1 MNKLQAVILDE
12 ASFNPGDLDLSTL
25 LKQVDNWR
33 RYPSTKLEEREKNL
47 QGASIA
53 IANKVVFDK
62 PLLEKLPQ
70 LKVILLTATGMDNV
84 DLAYCKQREIAT
96 YNVADYC
103 TSAVS
108 QHVFALILAL
118 YTQLIPYQAMSKNGE
133 WSKSEHFSNLA
144 YPIHE
149 LAGKTLGLIG
159 YGNLA
164 KGVEKLAVAFG
175 MNIIIAQRAGAKK
188 ADKDRM
194 LLHDLL
200 PQVDILSIHCPLTP
214 QTKDLIGQP
223 EFQLMKPGALLI
235 NTARG
240 AIVDN
245 AALADALKAG
255 KIAGAGIDV
264 LDQEPPPLE
273 HPLLAKNV
281 PNLILTPHTAWAAA
295 EARQRLIN
303 KVADNLE
310 HWLKECQE

>member
-1 MNKLQAVILDE
+1 
-12 ASFNPGDLDLSTL
+12 
-25 LKQVDNWR
+25 
-33 RYPSTKLEEREKNL
+33 
-47 QGASIA
+47 
-53 IANKVVFDK
+53 
-62 PLLEKLPQ
+62 
-70 LKVILLTATGMDNV
+70 
-84 DLAYCKQREIAT
+84 
-96 YNVADYC
+96 
-103 TSAVS
+103 
-108 QHVFALILAL
+108 
-118 YTQLIPYQAMSKNGE
+118 
-133 WSKSEHFSNLA
+133 
-144 YPIHE
+144 
-149 LAGKTLGLIG
+149 
-159 YGNLA
+159 
-164 KGVEKLAVAFG
+164 
-175 MNIIIAQRAGAKK
+175 
-188 ADKDRM
+188 M

-310 HWLKECQE
+310 HWLKEY